1 MKNRFYAALVLL
13 FATMVMDSGL
23 LSAQTCGEGATLC
36 ITVPTGGDCA
46 SIGAW
51 KAESKTCTLKRNL
64 TGKAIRIAGDGITL
78 DGAGHILAGV
88 LDNGHPQPNGV
99 LVEQHAGVTITNLT
113 IRGFQAGIEVL
124 HCTESTVTKNAVSG
138 NTRVGIELI
147 ESNKNR
153 VTDNTVSASGDGIIV
168 NRSVNNTLEGNTAE
182 SNRDSGIM
190 LNFNSSGNTVTR
202 NISRLNSGGI
212 SLGGSSH
219 HNTISENDVTG
230 NTHLGVALYFS
241 SNENVVIHNH
251 ITGNAV
257 SVSDGA
263 GVLMM
268 QASGNRF
275 SNNTVAGNSRGI
287 WLAYP
292 ESAAYPG
299 GGNEI
304 FHNNFIDNG
313 TQALITGWRSTPDS
327 FSRQAPVGG
336 NFWGNWTT
344 PDADGDGVVDSAYLI
359 SGGGDNMPW
368 RVRNGWV
375 IPPEATPPDV
385 ATSSPGRH

>member
-1 MKNRFYAALVLL
+1 M
-13 FATMVMDSGL
+13 TPSP
-23 LSAQTCGEGATLC
+23 S
-36 ITVPTGGDCA
+36 
-46 SIGAW
+46 
-51 KAESKTCTLKRNL
+51 ES
-64 TGKAIRIAGDGITL
+64 
-78 DGAGHILAGV
+78 
-88 LDNGHPQPNGV
+88 
-99 LVEQHAGVTITNLT
+99 
-113 IRGFQAGIEVL
+113 
-124 HCTESTVTKNAVSG
+124 
-138 NTRVGIELI
+138 
-147 ESNKNR
+147 
-153 VTDNTVSASGDGIIV
+153 
-168 NRSVNNTLEGNTAE
+168 E
-182 SNRDSGIM
+182 SNRDSGII
-190 LNFNSSGNTVTR
+190 LSFNSSGNKVTR
-202 NISRLNSGGI
+202 SIIRLNSGGI
-212 SLGGSSH
+212 ALGGSSH

-230 NTHLGVALYFS
+230 NTRLGVALYFS
-241 SNENVVIHNH
+241 SNENVVIHNQ

-257 SVSDGA
+257 GVRDGA

-292 ESAAYPG
+292 ESATYPG

-344 PDADGDGVVDSAYLI
+344 PDADGDGVVDSAYVI
-359 SGGGDNMPW
+359 SGGGDNLPW

-375 IPPEATPPDV
+375 IPPEATPPDI
-385 ATSSPGRH
+385 ATSSPERH

>member
-1 MKNRFYAALVLL
+1 MKNRFSTALVLL
-13 FATMVMDSGL
+13 LATLVMSSGAV
-23 LSAQTCGEGATLC
+23 SAQSCPEGAYRCL
-36 ITVPTGGDCA
+36 TVPTGGDCA

-51 KAESKTCTLKRNL
+51 SADSKRCTLKGDL
-64 TGKAIRIAGDGITL
+64 KGKAIRIAGDGITL
-78 DGAGHILAGV
+78 DGAGHTLTGGSG
-88 LDNGHPQPNGV
+88 DGYGV
-99 LVEQHAGVTITNLT
+99 LVDQQAGVTITNLT
-113 IRGFQAGIEVL
+113 IRGFQAGIELL
-124 HCTESTVTKNAVSG
+124 HSYESTVTKNTVSG
-138 NTRVGIELI
+138 STRVGIELI
-147 ESNKNR
+147 ESNKNL
-153 VTDNTVSASGDGIIV
+153 VSNNTVSAAGDGIIV
-168 NRSVNNTLEGNTAE
+168 NRSTDNTLEGNTAE
-182 SNRDSGIM
+182 SNRDSGII
-190 LNFNSSGNTVTR
+190 LNFNSSGNKVTR
-202 NISRLNSGGI
+202 SIIRLNSGGI
-212 SLGGSSH
+212 ALGGSSH

-230 NTHLGVALYFS
+230 NTRLGVALYFS
-241 SNENVVIHNH
+241 SNENVVIHNQ

-257 SVSDGA
+257 GVRYGA

-292 ESAAYPG
+292 ESGTYPG
-299 GGNEI
+299 GGNEV

-359 SGGGDNMPW
+359 SGGGDNLPW

-385 ATSSPGRH
+385 ATSSPERH